1 MSMRVYILIVTLMI
15 AVLIS
20 CKQRQPVVVQVMRDP
35 HAQFA
40 EPLRRT
46 TYRFALLRPHL
57 ADGQDI
63 MVGTFE
69 GAHASAHDPQWL
81 LDWKPQMVIVKSQA
95 DLSNDIAL
103 ATQLG
108 NPELICGAMVAYI
121 PVWVSGQKREA
132 TEIYLH
138 FLQSHCN

>member
-1 MSMRVYILIVTLMI
+1 MSMRGYILSVTLMI
-15 AVLIS
+15 AVLTS
-20 CKQRQPVVVQVMRDP
+20 CKQREPVLVQVLRDP

-40 EPLRRT
+40 EPLGRT
-46 TYRFALLRPHL
+46 TYQFALLRPHL

-69 GAHASAHDPQWL
+69 GEHASAADPQWL
-81 LDWKPQMVIVKSQA
+81 LEWKPQMVIVKSQA
-95 DLSNDIAL
+95 DLWSEITVT
-103 ATQLG
+103 TQLG
-108 NPELICGAMVAYI
+108 NPEPICGAMVAYI

-132 TEIYLH
+132 TEMYLH